1 MNERTVLCEHAL
13 EDGTLIR
20 AVHGDLLK
28 EPVEAIVNAA
38 NEQLVHG
45 GGLAGIIVRVGGRE
59 IQAESDAW
67 IKAHGRVPTGTAAVT
82 GAGRLPFRR
91 IIHTVGPVWRDRGD
105 EDDLLASAV
114 NSALELAAK
123 EGIRSLSLPAI
134 STGIFGFPKARGA
147 RVITRAV
154 LAAAPGKGFSEVN
167 LTNIDRE
174 TAALFA
180 AALEGLAC
188 RGEL

>member
-1 MNERTVLCEHAL
+1 
-13 EDGTLIR
+13 
-20 AVHGDLLK
+20 
-28 EPVEAIVNAA
+28 
-38 NEQLVHG
+38 
-45 GGLAGIIVRVGGRE
+45 
-59 IQAESDAW
+59 
-67 IKAHGRVPTGTAAVT
+67 
-82 GAGRLPFRR
+82 
-91 IIHTVGPVWRDRGD
+91 VGPVWRDRGD